1 MIDWWAVVAVVALA
15 WVSGVTVQ
23 AIAEE
28 LWHRWTH

>member
-1 MIDWWAVVAVVALA
+1 MIDWWAVVGVVALA

-28 LWHRWTH
+28 LWRRWTH

>member
-15 WVSGVTVQ
+15 WVAGVTVR

-28 LWHRWTH
+28 MWYRLTH